1 MRTSATAE
9 VAVVGA
15 SLAGLTTALGLARA
29 GVGVTLVDTVA
40 PPRLTWTA
48 VHHWAV
54 LPLLDQLGVLDRALL
69 EGEATA
75 CWGWRVLGT
84 GERLAFDVREL
95 GPEVRLPFNL
105 RLEPAALRAI
115 LRDALLTCPM
125 AEVVTDARIADLRQ
139 HPDGVEVFLDDPA
152 GARSIRSLHARW
164 VVGADGP
171 ASEVRRRAGLAFE
184 GMTWTE
190 RCVVALV
197 QHDFAA
203 RDYDDTTFQI
213 DGRWGAVVERAGH
226 QRWRYLFQESL
237 SHSEGETGHRIDEVL
252 RAVTGEQPEVLD
264 WTASRMHQRS
274 ATSYR
279 NGRLL
284 LVGDAAHL
292 THPMTGHTSLSG
304 WFDAASLVSALLE
317 ERTGGAQAGDVLT
330 RWAQW
335 RRRHFL
341 DDAAPASLGR
351 RNLVA
356 QIRDARRLEIEL
368 DVVRRA
374 TVDPARRREALL
386 AERDSLVPSGP
397 GVPSF

>member
-1 MRTSATAE
+1 MSVPTTTE

-29 GVGVTLVDTVA
+29 GVAVTLVDTAA

-54 LPLLDQLGVLDRALL
+54 LPLLDELGVLDRALL

-75 CWGWRVLGT
+75 QWGLRVLAT
-84 GERLAFDVREL
+84 GERFSFDLREL
-95 GPEVRLPFNL
+95 GPDVRLPFNL
-105 RLEPAALRAI
+105 RLEPAVLRGI
-115 LRDALLTCPM
+115 LRDALRACPT
-125 AEVVTDARIADLRQ
+125 AEIVEDARLADLRQ
-139 HPDGVEVFLDDPA
+139 HPDSAELLLDGGGDTSV
-152 GARSIRSLHARW
+152 RARW
-164 VVGADGP
+164 VIGADGP

-197 QHDFAA
+197 QHDFAEKG
-203 RDYDDTTFQI
+203 YTDTTFQI

-226 QRWRYLFQESL
+226 HRWRYLFQESL
-237 SHSEGETGHRIDEVL
+237 SRGEGESRERIAEVL
-252 RAVTGEQPEVLD
+252 HAVTGERPAVVD

-279 NGRLL
+279 NGRVV

-304 WFDAASLVSALLE
+304 WSDAATLVPALLE
-317 ERTGGAQAGDVLT
+317 ERAGGADVAIT
-330 RWAQW
+330 RWADW

-356 QIRDARRLEIEL
+356 QIRDAHRLEIEL
-368 DVVRRA
+368 DVFRQAR
-374 TVDPARRREALL
+374 VDPVRRREMLL
-386 AERDSLVPSGP
+386 AERDALVPARPGP
-397 GVPSF
+397 MPF